1 DGDECHA
8 PSIAQGS
15 TPPLAFAHHPRR
27 LATQISAEPEGRRCR
42 LAGESPIVPAMPLAL
57 GLVLSLIALVVAVI
71 ALLGRSR
78 RGEDPD
84 FRIAA
89 LEAQVR
95 ALVARVQ
102 ILEVAAGRSP
112 APAAAPPPEIETE
125 TVPVAP
131 AVTPATGTGPA
142 VMSPAA
148 AAGEAP
154 TPVPPAARMP
164 LLDLEQ

>member
-1 DGDECHA
+1 
-8 PSIAQGS
+8 
-15 TPPLAFAHHPRR
+15 
-27 LATQISAEPEGRRCR
+27 
-42 LAGESPIVPAMPLAL
+42 PIVPAMPLAL
-57 GLVLSLIALVVAVI
+57 GLVLSLIALVVAAI

-112 APAAAPPPEIETE
+112 APAAAPPPEIQPGP
-125 TVPVAP
+125 VPAAP
-131 AVTPATGTGPA
+131 AVTPAPGTGPA

-164 LLDLEQ
+164 LLDLEQRIGARWATWVGVIVILVAAGLFLKWAFDNAYLGPGT